1 MINREDML
9 ELTRRM
15 TPARTS
21 FTRIA
26 GCYVDADGDFD
37 GSFNINFLKLSAS
50 EKTKNLAIAK
60 TIPFAETNTK
70 LKKYEIQPENQK
82 AGSMWQ
88 LLMALRDC
96 ELKNDALMDTLY
108 DIIMENIRITTPYA
122 IYVFHDNYDIPAK
135 ATDKERL
142 GESEEMFS
150 YLICA
155 ICPLVGEYEPG
166 SPTSGFL
173 FPAFDDRAA
182 NIYNALYYTRRP
194 DQLHQE
200 FIDAVF
206 HTEAPMSAGET
217 PEMRLAWPRF
227 SGRTAFSFSRASRR
241 SPWMDA

>member
-82 AGSMWQ
+82 TGSMWQ

-135 ATDKERL
+135 AAGKERL
-142 GESEEMFS
+142 GESEETEHTHDMLLIGLTDSCRSRIGIQIIFFLTQS
-150 YLICA
+150 KSALRNIQNIHLGIFLIC
-155 ICPLVGEYEPG
+155 
-166 SPTSGFL
+166 TKT
-173 FPAFDDRAA
+173 
-182 NIYNALYYTRRP
+182 YT
-194 DQLHQE
+194 HE
-200 FIDAVF
+200 I
-206 HTEAPMSAGET
+206 G
-217 PEMRLAWPRF
+217 
-227 SGRTAFSFSRASRR
+227 
-241 SPWMDA
+241 

>member
-70 LKKYEIQPENQK
+70 LK
-82 AGSMWQ
+82 
-88 LLMALRDC
+88 
-96 ELKNDALMDTLY
+96 NDALMDTLY

-142 GESEEMFS
+142 GESEEMFP

-173 FPAFDDRAA
+173 FPAFTDRSGDLNHI
-182 NIYNALYYTRRP
+182 NIYG
-194 DQLHQE
+194 
-200 FIDAVF
+200 I
-206 HTEAPMSAGET
+206 TEKKREELG
-217 PEMRLAWPRF
+217 RLI
-227 SGRTAFSFSRASRR
+227 SL
-241 SPWMDA
+241 

>member
-1 MINREDML
+1 M
-9 ELTRRM
+9 
-15 TPARTS
+15 
-21 FTRIA
+21 
-26 GCYVDADGDFD
+26 DADGDFD
-37 GSFNINFLKLSAS
+37 GSFNINFLKLSPS

-122 IYVFHDNYDIPAK
+122 IYVFHDNYDIPSK

-142 GESEEMFS
+142 GESEEMFP

-173 FPAFDDRAA
+173 FPAFTDRSGDLNHI
-182 NIYNALYYTRRP
+182 NIYG
-194 DQLHQE
+194 
-200 FIDAVF
+200 I
-206 HTEAPMSAGET
+206 TEKKREELG
-217 PEMRLAWPRF
+217 RLI
-227 SGRTAFSFSRASRR
+227 SL
-241 SPWMDA
+241 

>member
-1 MINREDML
+1 ML

-15 TPARTS
+15 TLSRTS

-26 GCYVDADGDFD
+26 GCYVDRDGDFD

-50 EKTKNLAIAK
+50 ERTKKLKLAK
-60 TIPFAETNTK
+60 EIPFSATNVN
-70 LKKYEIQPENQK
+70 LKKYEYPQSARKP
-82 AGSMWQ
+82 GSMWQ
-88 LLMALRDC
+88 LLMAMNEC
-96 ELKNDALMDTLY
+96 GLKNDALMDTLY

-173 FPAFDDRAA
+173 FPAFTDRSGDLNHI
-182 NIYNALYYTRRP
+182 NIYG
-194 DQLHQE
+194 
-200 FIDAVF
+200 I
-206 HTEAPMSAGET
+206 TEKKREELG
-217 PEMRLAWPRF
+217 RLI
-227 SGRTAFSFSRASRR
+227 SL
-241 SPWMDA
+241 

>member
-142 GESEEMFS
+142 GESEEMFP

-155 ICPLVGEYEPG
+155 ICPLGRRIRTRIP
-166 SPTSGFL
+166 
-173 FPAFDDRAA
+173 
-182 NIYNALYYTRRP
+182 NIRLPLPRLYRP
-194 DQLHQE
+194 Q
-200 FIDAVF
+200 
-206 HTEAPMSAGET
+206 
-217 PEMRLAWPRF
+217 R
-227 SGRTAFSFSRASRR
+227 
-241 SPWMDA
+241 

>member
-37 GSFNINFLKLSAS
+37 GS
-50 EKTKNLAIAK
+50 AK

-142 GESEEMFS
+142 GESEEMFP

-166 SPTSGFL
+166 FPTTGFL
-173 FPAFDDRAA
+173 FPAFTDRSGDLNHI
-182 NIYNALYYTRRP
+182 NIYG
-194 DQLHQE
+194 
-200 FIDAVF
+200 I
-206 HTEAPMSAGET
+206 TEKKREELG
-217 PEMRLAWPRF
+217 RLI
-227 SGRTAFSFSRASRR
+227 SL
-241 SPWMDA
+241 

>member
-1 MINREDML
+1 MQTEILTEALTSTSSNSLRQKKQKSRNRQNDSIC
-9 ELTRRM
+9 R
-15 TPARTS
+15 
-21 FTRIA
+21 
-26 GCYVDADGDFD
+26 D
-37 GSFNINFLKLSAS
+37 KH
-50 EKTKNLAIAK
+50 KT
-60 TIPFAETNTK
+60 E
-70 LKKYEIQPENQK
+70 KYEIQPENQK

-142 GESEEMFS
+142 GESEEMFP

-173 FPAFDDRAA
+173 FPAFTDRSGDLNHI
-182 NIYNALYYTRRP
+182 NIYG
-194 DQLHQE
+194 
-200 FIDAVF
+200 I
-206 HTEAPMSAGET
+206 TEKKREELG
-217 PEMRLAWPRF
+217 RLI
-227 SGRTAFSFSRASRR
+227 SL
-241 SPWMDA
+241 

>member
-37 GSFNINFLKLSAS
+37 GSFNINFLKLSPS
-50 EKTKNLAIAK
+50 EKTK
-60 TIPFAETNTK
+60 
-70 LKKYEIQPENQK
+70 NQK

-142 GESEEMFS
+142 GESEEMFP

-173 FPAFDDRAA
+173 FPAFTDRSGDLNHI
-182 NIYNALYYTRRP
+182 NIYGT
-194 DQLHQE
+194 
-200 FIDAVF
+200 
-206 HTEAPMSAGET
+206 TEKKREDLS
-217 PEMRLAWPRF
+217 RLIK
-227 SGRTAFSFSRASRR
+227 
-241 SPWMDA
+241 M

>member
-88 LLMALRDC
+88 LLM
-96 ELKNDALMDTLY
+96 
-108 DIIMENIRITTPYA
+108 

-142 GESEEMFS
+142 GESEEMFP

-173 FPAFDDRAA
+173 FPAFTDRSGDLNHI
-182 NIYNALYYTRRP
+182 NIYG
-194 DQLHQE
+194 
-200 FIDAVF
+200 I
-206 HTEAPMSAGET
+206 TEKKREELG
-217 PEMRLAWPRF
+217 RLI
-227 SGRTAFSFSRASRR
+227 SL
-241 SPWMDA
+241 